1 MDARPYF
8 VHSRFHEVSAIIF
21 DTTREKARPPAM
33 QLAALLTQARTV
45 RPHNRIALRDP
56 IAQYGKRAIDGVAPW
71 VGDRRLSAFAIRVI
85 VCAGL
90 QGERETG
97 LRTLRAARRIVR
109 DDTRA
114 DLEWAI
120 GALQPPKLAA
130 PHPAQAHRRSAT
142 PVTTIVR
149 RYGG

>member
-1 MDARPYF
+1 
-8 VHSRFHEVSAIIF
+8 
-21 DTTREKARPPAM
+21 M

-85 VCAGL
+85 VRAGL

-120 GALQPPKLAA
+120 GALQRPKLAA
-130 PHPAQAHRRSAT
+130 AARPPQPQQHSAR
-142 PVTTIVR
+142 PVTTVIR